1 MTSKQGFSAS
11 TSGRRFFANKRK
23 LALPNVNTLVISNG
37 KNIFT
42 SNSSP
47 SHGGKWSIL
56 QHGVA
61 LYITCINL
69 RKFRKFNIS
78 SYFAIY

>member
-47 SHGGKWSIL
+47 SHGVKWSIL

-61 LYITCINL
+61 LYIINL